1 MSKQRRL
8 LKSNQ
13 KWNHVQPISFSVEVV
28 THPLFVGV
36 DDVTVP
42 AYVGDP
48 LTVDWDSVFVGVE
61 VWGAAYDINNN
72 KIYVNDGTGLYE
84 WVVGSGTVTF
94 LGNSRTLVVRQYQW
108 LVLLSI
114 MVHYMVRGMLVTKL
128 YTRLTLS
135 TFVATVFID
144 YSEDTDFD
152 FGGLAVDPN
161 TGEFYGTSDDTDSL
175 GWDCT
180 ALTWTALEH

>member
-1 MSKQRRL
+1 MKHFFSLFFFFVFVSGLALAQVGDSEETL
-8 LKSNQ
+8 LEQAKALAKEQSEV
-13 KWNHVQPISFSVEVV
+13 NHAQPISFSVEAV

-94 LGNSRTLVVRQYQW
+94 LGTFTDTSGATI
-108 LVLLSI
+108 S
-114 MVHYMVRGMLVTKL
+114 MVSLAFYNGAL
-128 YTRLTLS
+128 YGTRNVGNEAVYEINLS

-144 YSEDTDFD
+144 YEELDFD
-152 FGGLAVDPN
+152 FGGLAVDP
-161 TGEFYGTSDDTDSL
+161 
-175 GWDCT
+175 
-180 ALTWTALEH
+180 

>member
-1 MSKQRRL
+1 MKQLFNLIILFIFISGFAWAQAGDSEETLLEQSKALAKEQSEANPVHPL
-8 LKSNQ
+8 
-13 KWNHVQPISFSVEVV
+13 SFSVEAV

-72 KIYVNDGTGLYE
+72 KIYVNDGAGLYE

-94 LGNSRTLVVRQYQW
+94 LGTITDTSAATFAMVSLAFYNG
-108 LVLLSI
+108 VL
-114 MVHYMVRGMLVTKL
+114 
-128 YTRLTLS
+128 
-135 TFVATVFID
+135 
-144 YSEDTDFD
+144 
-152 FGGLAVDPN
+152 
-161 TGEFYGTSDDTDSL
+161 YGTRNIRQRSCIRDQYNNLRCNSIY
-175 GWDCT
+175 
-180 ALTWTALEH
+180 